1 MKLNLLP
8 TYVTKEKLAKT
19 AWVFSGLIMIVGLVI
34 ALGLTFLSQKRL
46 KDSREGLSDL
56 QNQAAAAVATSAEA
70 DDVLAQAQGII
81 RDTSLAE
88 AMLQHNSAYPD
99 LYDSVKR
106 YIPPYFRVT
115 SMSAAPID
123 ETTSTVTLV
132 GVLQNYQQYA
142 DLMLALM
149 RMHNPDVVT
158 VARSGFVDNVP
169 MVPALSEQD
178 QIGAPRRANEGPV
191 PTDVTQRLQYLQ
203 SQAQSPGYAGVGG
216 FGSGQPGTRGA
227 MPDWSQVTVNLVVKR
242 DLQVPDARRTLA
254 ESAAGAAATGG
265 QPFGAGG
272 PPIGAPA
279 GPPVGA
285 PGGPPGGGAG
295 REEGGNLAGGPTS

>member
-216 FGSGQPGTRGA
+216 FGSGQPRTRGA